1 MKKNICLAFV
11 VLMLLSISACRM
23 PSFGRP
29 QTPDPPYGVWVS
41 EEPRMVLFLKP
52 QYRILEDWPWY
63 IGLYTQDSIEI
74 KIFAHFGPGTMLEIY
89 NLSGLRDDGGI
100 SGAGWL
106 LAGSYRMV
114 RDEIHYSLFQSS
126 AERLGVQTIVLHRVE
141 EYDPIDPY
149 YWFPHFFPREESEVD
164 TP

>member
-1 MKKNICLAFV
+1 
-11 VLMLLSISACRM
+11 M

-29 QTPDPPYGVWVS
+29 PTPDPPYGVWVS
-41 EEPRMVLFLKP
+41 DEPIMVLFLKP

-63 IGLYTQDSIEI
+63 IGLYTQDNIET
-74 KIFAHFGPGTMLEIY
+74 KIFAHFGPGTMIAVFDHTW
-89 NLSGLRDDGGI
+89 LSETGGI
-100 SGAGWL
+100 LGSGRL
-106 LAGSYRMV
+106 LAGGYRMV
-114 RDEIHYSLFQSS
+114 RGEFHFSLNPVFQ
-126 AERLGVQTIVLHRVE
+126 EQLGIQTIVLHRVE